1 MSLRFLCSVSVDMLI
16 YDKNVILL
24 LRFLCER
31 IYYFIF
37 MKSSAEIK
45 KIAKETISLE
55 VDAISKLQ
63 NRIDDDFVNVINL
76 ILNTKGR
83 LIVVGIGKSANI
95 ANKMVATFNSTGQ
108 PAIFVHAAD
117 AIHGDLGNIQSG
129 DVVICISKSGNTP
142 EIKALLPFIKNM
154 GNAVIA
160 LTGNMDSFLAKESD
174 YTLDVSV
181 EKEACPNN
189 LAPTSSTTAQL
200 VMGDAL
206 AVSLLAC
213 KDFTDKDFARFHPGG
228 TLGKRLYLKLTDI
241 LSSESNP
248 IVSSESSINEVIIE
262 ISKKRLGA
270 TAVVDNDILS
280 GIITDGDLRRMLREG
295 KDFAD
300 LKAKDIMNI
309 SPKTIAVDSLAFDA
323 LEIIERNN
331 ISQLVVV
338 DGSKYVGIVHLHEI
352 IKEGVV

>member
-1 MSLRFLCSVSVDMLI
+1 
-16 YDKNVILL
+16 
-24 LRFLCER
+24 
-31 IYYFIF
+31 

-76 ILNTKGR
+76 ILNAKGR

-117 AIHGDLGNIQSG
+117 AIHGDLGNVQSG

-160 LTGNMDSFLAKESD
+160 LTGNMDSFLAKESN

-280 GIITDGDLRRMLREG
+280 GIITDGDLRRMLGEG
-295 KDFAD
+295 KDFTD

-323 LEIIERNN
+323 LEVMERNN
-331 ISQLVVV
+331 ISQLVVI